1 MQLQDTIAPTMLLL
15 SPQTAYFM
23 IGPNTCSDAN
33 AVGTVHAL
41 VLRIGENRH
50 VDVEFTH
57 GTEF

>member
-1 MQLQDTIAPTMLLL
+1 MLLL